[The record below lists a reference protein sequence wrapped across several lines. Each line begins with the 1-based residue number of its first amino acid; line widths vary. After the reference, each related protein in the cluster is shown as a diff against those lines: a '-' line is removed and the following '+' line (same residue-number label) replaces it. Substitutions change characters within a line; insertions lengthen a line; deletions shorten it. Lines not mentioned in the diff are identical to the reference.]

1 MKSEVESIVVWIVVL
16 STYALNNKLRMPWIT
31 KVLKHLKE
39 LQLLTKY
46 LEQSKE
52 IQQNQKKLQEFDILN
67 AKTGHVSTQY

>member
-1 MKSEVESIVVWIVVL
+1 ML
-16 STYALNNKLRMPWIT
+16 WIT

-52 IQQNQKKLQEFDILN
+52 IQQNQKKLQEFGILN
-67 AKTGHVSTQY
+67 AKTGHVKNYHTILTFF